1 MQDAGSIA
9 GRPHRGH
16 RPPAAIAGLALCA
29 VGLSAG
35 ILYYGFNDTN
45 VESSVDPAPLTG
57 PVDVGQGVPT
67 DFGAMAVERVERRSL
82 ATGERLDVTVALIN
96 LAATPFPVATAVV
109 GLRRG
114 DGRLLRAAPPADA
127 VAYVPPRQATR
138 LTYRFAL
145 PTAARRLRIE
155 LTDATMPIPA
165 VVELGASTGIPVLKE
180 LDAPPHAH

>member
-9 GRPHRGH
+9 GRPRRGH
-16 RPPAAIAGLALCA
+16 RPPAAIAWLALCA

-45 VESSVDPAPLTG
+45 VEPRVDPAPAAG
-57 PVDVGQGVPT
+57 PIDVGQGIPT

-82 ATGERLDVTVALIN
+82 ATGDRLDVTVALIN

-109 GLRRG
+109 GLRRD
-114 DGRLLRAAPPADA
+114 DGQLLRAVTSADA
-127 VAYVPPRQATR
+127 VAYVPPRQSAR

-145 PTAARRLRIE
+145 PPTARHLRIE
-155 LTDATMPIPA
+155 LTDATMPVPA
-165 VVELGASTGIPVLKE
+165 IVELGAPTGIPVLKE

>member
-16 RPPAAIAGLALCA
+16 RPPAAIAWLALCA

-35 ILYYGFNDTN
+35 ILYYAFNDTN
-45 VESSVDPAPLTG
+45 AEPSVPPAPPAG
-57 PVDVGQGVPT
+57 PIDVGQGVPT
-67 DFGAMAVERVERRSL
+67 DFGAMAVERVERRSV
-82 ATGERLDVTVALIN
+82 ATGDRLDVTVALIN

-109 GLRRG
+109 GLRRD
-114 DGRLLRAAPPADA
+114 DGRLLRPALPSDA

-145 PTAARRLRIE
+145 PAAARHLRIE
-155 LTDATMPIPA
+155 LTDATMPVPA
-165 VVELGASTGIPVLKE
+165 IVELGTPTDIPVLKE
-180 LDAPPHAH
+180 LDGPPHAH